1 PLDRRHWLRP
11 GRPEPSPDR
20 PLAAARGTRLR
31 HSTVTLDR
39 AIRPGLPTVARA
51 LIGYGIV
58 GVIVAMV
65 ALVVLF
71 VGLAR
76 LNGLSDR
83 VRDLGGVPTVLER
96 TATVLDSASSS
107 ARGFGTTIDSS
118 TAALTTAAADLR
130 QIVPQLHDIESQA

>member
-1 PLDRRHWLRP
+1 RRRGPHDQRGAARWRGGPGGRGDPAGPLDRRHWLRP

-31 HSTVTLDR
+31 HPTVTLDR

-96 TATVLDSASSS
+96 TATVLDS
-107 ARGFGTTIDSS
+107 
-118 TAALTTAAADLR
+118 
-130 QIVPQLHDIESQA
+130 